1 MGGSSSEKVG
11 FSQSSPTFNITIFIA
26 YFQRV
31 IIKNKH
37 QLLSCHFLCLQPVT
51 GLGVLGYGFKGS
63 EVGGSEFE
71 I

>member
-31 IIKNKH
+31 IIKNKDWCY
-37 QLLSCHFLCLQPVT
+37 LS
-51 GLGVLGYGFKGS
+51 GSGFPAAIKRLWL
-63 EVGGSEFE
+63 
-71 I
+71 